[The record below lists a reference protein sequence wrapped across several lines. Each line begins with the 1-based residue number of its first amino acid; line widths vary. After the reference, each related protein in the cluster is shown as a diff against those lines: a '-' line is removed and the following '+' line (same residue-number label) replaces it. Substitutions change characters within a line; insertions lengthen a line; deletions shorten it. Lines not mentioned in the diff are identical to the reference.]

1 MNNFN
6 NRLKTL
12 IFMSTLT
19 VLVIMAGSTLGGKT
33 GMLVALVIAAVM
45 NFSTYWLSDKLAI
58 SMTKSVPLD
67 KNHYSYLYKMVER
80 LTENAKMPMP
90 RLYLT
95 PSQQPNAFATGR
107 NPENAAVAVTE
118 GLLRILDHE
127 ELEGVIAHELA
138 HIKNRDTLIST
149 LAAVMAGV
157 ITTLANWAQ
166 WALLFGGMGGS
177 DEEGEGA
184 GGLAALPLII
194 LGPIAAML
202 VQMAISRSREY
213 MADTTGAKIA
223 GNSRGLANA
232 LLKLEQASKV
242 LPMNVN
248 PAASHLFIVNPF
260 TAQKMLSLFST
271 HPPIGDRVQKLRSLS
286 Y

>member
-1 MNNFN
+1 
-6 NRLKTL
+6 
-12 IFMSTLT
+12 MSTLT